1 MKKII
6 LNFDLNRTVL
16 MSDAAG
22 GRGMVDTLNYLL
34 SEVCWGT
41 INPIHQR
48 WEPSAQSIA
57 SPSSQSPLP
66 NDTNVI
72 NYKKYVDSKYNYLV
86 EGRDTIPEGFDN
98 VSAYNKVQKKFRKN
112 LHGTFT
118 NKDQPG
124 HLLVEHLNGLVDRM
138 HMPKEASAV
147 AQQTSTNGLL
157 HETWQIG
164 LHFLLPSY
172 INLLYH
178 LSNNDKLKAHVSIC
192 YRTFGNDLYDVGK
205 ELAFLCDGQ
214 HPLHLNQA
222 LDQRYSLREP
232 FSTFYRRGP
241 DSSDCFLTHGTLQRP
256 NNITASN
263 DQVRAFYQNLGGPET
278 GGEKKKNNGNGNGN
292 REYTTT
298 IGFANI
304 LNEVRN
310 LINATPKQSI
320 GIRDHWDYWSAHG
333 ESDDS
338 GKALLIDGSDEDV
351 HVFIDDHVEDD
362 HAHIVDVRH
371 VNDGRCVAFEAAID
385 KYMVRAHPYDAI
397 MDPNYFIGVVNGI
410 VEREWGE
417 SETGGGAKE
426 EDSPAKKTKY

>member
-157 HETWQIG
+157 HETWQLG

-205 ELAFLCDGQ
+205 ELAFFNVD
-214 HPLHLNQA
+214 
-222 LDQRYSLREP
+222 
-232 FSTFYRRGP
+232 
-241 DSSDCFLTHGTLQRP
+241 
-256 NNITASN
+256 
-263 DQVRAFYQNLGGPET
+263 RAVGLGG
-278 GGEKKKNNGNGNGN
+278 
-292 REYTTT
+292 
-298 IGFANI
+298 
-304 LNEVRN
+304 L
-310 LINATPKQSI
+310 
-320 GIRDHWDYWSAHG
+320 
-333 ESDDS
+333 
-338 GKALLIDGSDEDV
+338 DE
-351 HVFIDDHVEDD
+351 
-362 HAHIVDVRH
+362 
-371 VNDGRCVAFEAAID
+371 
-385 KYMVRAHPYDAI
+385 
-397 MDPNYFIGVVNGI
+397 
-410 VEREWGE
+410 
-417 SETGGGAKE
+417 
-426 EDSPAKKTKY
+426 